1 MICPYNVFS
10 TDYCSGTFY
19 SQLYNC
25 SSDLCYT
32 THLQAHYFYY
42 ILEVL
47 DNHGHRAWAWTFM
60 DQTWTWAKA
69 PLACSLAEYAC
80 GHVLAHLG
88 ARLGLHIAPERIA
101 KARIGQ
107 VGLGRYHT

>member
-1 MICPYNVFS
+1 
-10 TDYCSGTFY
+10 
-19 SQLYNC
+19 
-25 SSDLCYT
+25 
-32 THLQAHYFYY
+32 
-42 ILEVL
+42 
-47 DNHGHRAWAWTFM
+47 M

-69 PLACSLAEYAC
+69 PLACSLDEYAC

-107 VGLGRYHT
+107 VGLGRYHTIIAAAARYGTCSMLLAGVDGTRYCTVQL